1 MSERKDPQDLTDPH
15 HSKVPPDHPGLKLE
29 KPRARTLKKGP
40 ALAVAFSVVGVI
52 LISFVFAFAP
62 AAQERDPSKDVVGEE
77 VAAAAE
83 KNFPIPEEIRTGD
96 DVPSAGAHTSTG
108 PVLGPR
114 VPKLGRPLPGNLGSA
129 MVATEQPPG
138 AAVYAPTPPDPVV
151 QARIDEL
158 AKARAAGLFFEVEGT
173 SSEARPSAAAPAP
186 SAAAE
191 ALAAALASRGGQLAG
206 APGAAPGTGTSD
218 PNLQDRKNQF
228 LARGAQSAGADYLDQ
243 GVAFPRSPY
252 ELKAG
257 AIIPAVL
264 LTGINSDLPGLIVG
278 QVRENVFD
286 TVTGSHLLI
295 PQGSRLIASYDSM
308 AAFGQE
314 RVLVC
319 WNRLVRPDGSS
330 INLECMPG
338 VDLAGYAGFADQV
351 DHHWWRVLSGV
362 ALGSLLAATAQ
373 ASQGNVTGLQPT
385 LPQLWAS
392 GAASSLNQAGQQ
404 LTQKN
409 LQIQPTIT
417 VRPGFSVNV
426 LVSKDIVLPPYKHV
440 K

>member
-1 MSERKDPQDLTDPH
+1 
-15 HSKVPPDHPGLKLE
+15 
-29 KPRARTLKKGP
+29 
-40 ALAVAFSVVGVI
+40 
-52 LISFVFAFAP
+52 
-62 AAQERDPSKDVVGEE
+62 
-77 VAAAAE
+77 
-83 KNFPIPEEIRTGD
+83 
-96 DVPSAGAHTSTG
+96 
-108 PVLGPR
+108 
-114 VPKLGRPLPGNLGSA
+114 
-129 MVATEQPPG
+129 
-138 AAVYAPTPPDPVV
+138 
-151 QARIDEL
+151 
-158 AKARAAGLFFEVEGT
+158 
-173 SSEARPSAAAPAP
+173 
-186 SAAAE
+186 
-191 ALAAALASRGGQLAG
+191 
-206 APGAAPGTGTSD
+206 
-218 PNLQDRKNQF
+218 
-228 LARGAQSAGADYLDQ
+228 
-243 GVAFPRSPY
+243 
-252 ELKAG
+252 
-257 AIIPAVL
+257 
-264 LTGINSDLPGLIVG
+264 
-278 QVRENVFD
+278 
-286 TVTGSHLLI
+286 
-295 PQGSRLIASYDSM
+295 M